1 MLRHISRAGRRPLA
15 LTLAALG
22 VTLAALGTL
31 AACADAPPATAP
43 GAPNKPTLAVGDV
56 YTVTTTNDAGVG
68 SLRWAL
74 SWTTGGETIR
84 FDPSLAGQTITLDS
98 ALVISKSVTIEGPA
112 AKGIT
117 ISGGGKSRA
126 FELPNP
132 TTDTLRHLSI
142 TNGYV
147 GDHSGGAIYG
157 YANLVLEHST
167 VHGNKAN
174 GVGAIW
180 ENNTLS
186 LINST
191 VSGNTSLVA
200 WPEAVV
206 YARGTLVMINST
218 AAYNSSGGVSGNLVV
233 LRNSIISNNGNGR
246 NCQAYWTAFT
256 YEGVNLS
263 NDDTCGGPADML
275 IADPKLAPLADNGGP
290 GMTHALLAGSPA
302 INAGS
307 SCSVTADQRYVA
319 RDAQCDLGAFEFID
333 FTTVTLT
340 IDPSAGINQSNGWAV
355 VTGTVKCSRD
365 ETFSLAVEL
374 KQAQKV
380 GRALTDVHAAATVP
394 IACGTSVRPWSAPMV
409 LTSGAFK
416 TGTAQATAQTLDTP
430 AWVAPA
436 ATSSAVKLYWG
447 RK

>member
-15 LTLAALG
+15 LTLATLG
-22 VTLAALGTL
+22 VTLAALGGLT
-31 AACADAPPATAP
+31 ACADAPLATAP
-43 GAPNKPTLAVGDV
+43 GAPNKPDLAAGDV

-98 ALVISKSVTIEGPA
+98 MITTRKPTTIEGPA
-112 AKGIT
+112 GKGVI
-117 ISGGGKSRA
+117 ISGGFRTRHFQLSHTG
-126 FELPNP
+126 
-132 TTDTLRHLSI
+132 TLRLRNLTLRDGKAPGNESGGSML
-142 TNGYV
+142 GYGAV
-147 GDHSGGAIYG
+147 VIENSAVYGNEASGSGAIFAGNLTLVNTTVSGNKSTATYPEAVVSSGGA
-157 YANLVLEHST
+157 LQV
-167 VHGNKAN
+167 
-174 GVGAIW
+174 
-180 ENNTLS
+180 
-186 LINST
+186 INST
-191 VSGNTSLVA
+191 VAN
-200 WPEAVV
+200 
-206 YARGTLVMINST
+206 N
-218 AAYNSSGGVSGNLVV
+218 SGGGTSGHAVT
-233 LRNSIISNNGNGR
+233 LRNSIIANNGPGR
-246 NCQAYWTAFT
+246 NCYGMSGAV

-302 INAGS
+302 INAGT
-307 SCSVTADQRYVA
+307 SCSLSVDERYVA

-340 IDPSAGINQSNGWAV
+340 IDPSAAVNQSNGWAV
-355 VTGTVKCSRD
+355 VTGTVKCSRN

-374 KQAQKV
+374 DQAQKV
-380 GRALTDVHAAATVP
+380 GRALTDVHAATTVP

-409 LTSGAFK
+409 LTSGAFR
-416 TGTAQATAQTLDTP
+416 TGAAQAKVMTIDAP

-436 ATSSAVKLYWG
+436 GASGGVKLYWG